1 MSDDLPVGRS
11 GGGLWRLGL
20 QRPDP
25 LSRTATKPALP
36 AGVKTDP
43 PVASSKA
50 RLAASAGRY
59 DTAGR
64 RESGEQQAVA
74 EEKDTQRWDVLPV
87 VVLVA
92 LVLLMLLGWWLYP
105 KLQHYMSQQDC
116 IATGRTNCE

>member
-1 MSDDLPVGRS
+1 M
-11 GGGLWRLGL
+11 
-20 QRPDP
+20 
-25 LSRTATKPALP
+25 
-36 AGVKTDP
+36 
-43 PVASSKA
+43 
-50 RLAASAGRY
+50 
-59 DTAGR
+59 
-64 RESGEQQAVA
+64 A